1 MCRERH
7 SSPPDLGREIEAA
20 GTESMKEGEPGLEP
34 AAPRASLASWLGG
47 EGRVP
52 QSEGSHHLR
61 AQHRTVLMGGYC
73 PVTASPPLSCHTLVS
88 GRA

>member
-34 AAPRASLASWLGG
+34 AAPQASLASWLGG
-47 EGRVP
+47 EGAPKRGQP
-52 QSEGSHHLR
+52 SPLCT
-61 AQHRTVLMGGYC
+61 AQNSTNGRLLPCHSLSTTVLSYTC
-73 PVTASPPLSCHTLVS
+73 IW
-88 GRA
+88 